1 LPKYEIPMQKEN
13 YFYMWRC
20 AKCFYHF
27 ANISQVE
34 GILKE
39 QKKCPKC
46 KSLNTLTLTSKEI
59 TINCKFY
66 DPNVNGYTDEIST
79 AYNCEVREDF

>member
-1 LPKYEIPMQKEN
+1 MSNQN
-13 YFYMWRC
+13 YVYMWRC

-27 ANISQVE
+27 ANISKIE

-46 KSLNTLTLTSKEI
+46 KSINTLTLTSKEI
-59 TINCKFY
+59 NIHCKLY
-66 DPNVNGYTDEIST
+66 DPTTNGYSDEIKEMYNYQTDE
-79 AYNCEVREDF
+79 Y